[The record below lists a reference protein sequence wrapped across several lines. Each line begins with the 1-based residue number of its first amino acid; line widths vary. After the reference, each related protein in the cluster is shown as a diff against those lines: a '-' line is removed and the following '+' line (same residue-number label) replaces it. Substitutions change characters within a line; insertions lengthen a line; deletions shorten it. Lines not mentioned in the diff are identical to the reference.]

1 MGASPN
7 TDSKVGAARDDKQ
20 RVVIERF
27 AVDNLF
33 VRTSERHEEQQT
45 RLRVPTVAQTAPALR
60 RYLQRH
66 APEADAVER
75 P

>member
-7 TDSKVGAARDDKQ
+7 TDSKVGAAWDDKQ
-20 RVVIERF
+20 RLVVERF
-27 AVDNLF
+27 PVDNLF
-33 VRTSERHEEQQT
+33 MRTSERHEEQRT
-45 RLRVPTVAQTAPALR
+45 RLRVPTVAQAAPTFR
-60 RYLQRH
+60 RYLQRN